1 MVALAKIL
9 PCQYATFHKKVE
21 VFIDWTSHMFFRRDV
36 AMIKRFV
43 WDRPKISKK
52 RDNGNINQDKFIN
65 NT

>member
-1 MVALAKIL
+1 
-9 PCQYATFHKKVE
+9 VE

-52 RDNGNINQDKFIN
+52 IDNGNINQDKFIN